1 MPARWTTAAAVYCR
15 PRLLFVLAMGFAS
28 GLPLLL
34 TLSTLS
40 YWLAKLGVDKTT
52 IGLAALLGLPYTLK
66 FLWAPLLDRAP
77 PRGLRRLGRRRG
89 WLLPIQLALALAVWA
104 LGHTDPL
111 AAPLATGL
119 VALAIAFLSASQ
131 DVVIDA
137 YRIEI
142 LDADEQG
149 AGAGAT
155 QLGYRL
161 GLLSAGAGAIA
172 LSDYVAWPAVFA
184 ALAGLAALNLV
195 VTLAVPVPA
204 ADARIEPAGTVP
216 FAERLRVAILEP
228 FRDFAGRA
236 HWPAIL
242 AFVLLYKFGDAL
254 SGGMANPFYV
264 EMGFTGSEI
273 AAIAKVFGIWATII
287 GGLVGGMVVARYGT
301 VPTLALGG
309 VLQATT
315 NLLFAALA
323 LRGHDLAWLTLAI
336 AADNLAG
343 GLASAAFVAYLSG
356 LCASAYT
363 ATQYALLTSLMA
375 VGMRVFAAGGGWLA
389 ERLGWVW
396 FWSGSALIALPGLAL
411 LWWLQRRGVTSAPTT
426 ATARNTPHP

>member
-1 MPARWTTAAAVYCR
+1 MSARWTTAAAVYLR
-15 PRLLFVLAMGFAS
+15 PRLLVVLAMGFAS

-77 PRGLRRLGRRRG
+77 PPGLRRLGRRRG
-89 WLLPIQLALALAVWA
+89 WLLPIQGLLALAVWA

-149 AGAGAT
+149 VGAGAT
-155 QLGYRL
+155 QLGYRI
-161 GLLSAGAGAIA
+161 GLLAAGAGAIA
-172 LSDYVAWPAVFA
+172 LSDFAAWPVVFASLA
-184 ALAGLAALNLV
+184 ALAAINLV
-195 VTLAVPVPA
+195 VTLLAPEPARA
-204 ADARIEPAGTVP
+204 ADAESDAALPLAG
-216 FAERLRVAILEP
+216 RLQAAVIEP
-228 FRDFAGRA
+228 FRDFARRA

-264 EMGFTGSEI
+264 ELGYSGSEI
-273 AAIAKVFGIWATII
+273 AAIAKVFGIWATIV
-287 GGLVGGMVVARYGT
+287 GGLVGGIVVARVGT
-301 VPTLALGG
+301 VPTLAIGG
-309 VLQATT
+309 VLQAST

-323 LRGHDLAWLTLAI
+323 LRGHDLGWLTLAI

-343 GLASAAFVAYLSG
+343 GLASAAFVAYLSS
-356 LCASAYT
+356 LCAAAYT

-389 ERLGWVW
+389 EQLGWVW
-396 FWSGSALIALPGLAL
+396 FWSGSALLALPGLLL
-411 LWWLQRRGVTSAPTT
+411 LWWLQRQGVTRVPAV
-426 ATARNTPHP
+426 AQEAGAG

>member
-1 MPARWTTAAAVYCR
+1 MSDRWTTAAAVYLR
-15 PRLLFVLAMGFAS
+15 PRLLVVLAMGFAS

-77 PRGLRRLGRRRG
+77 PPGLRRLGRRRG
-89 WLLPIQLALALAVWA
+89 WLLPIQGLLALAVWA

-142 LDADEQG
+142 LDDDEQG

-155 QLGYRL
+155 QLGYRI
-161 GLLSAGAGAIA
+161 GLLAAGAGAIA
-172 LSDYVAWPAVFA
+172 LSDFAAWPVVFSALA
-184 ALAGLAALNLV
+184 ALAAVNLV
-195 VTLAVPVPA
+195 VTLLAPEPQRAAVA
-204 ADARIEPAGTVP
+204 GGEGARPL
-216 FAERLRVAILEP
+216 AERLRSAVIEP
-228 FRDFAGRA
+228 FRDFARRA

-264 EMGFTGSEI
+264 ELGYSGSEI
-273 AAIAKVFGIWATII
+273 AAIAKVFGIWATIV
-287 GGLVGGMVVARYGT
+287 GGLVGGIVVARVGT
-301 VPTLALGG
+301 VPTLAIGG
-309 VLQATT
+309 VLQAST

-323 LRGHDLAWLTLAI
+323 LRGHDLGWLTLAI

-343 GLASAAFVAYLSG
+343 GLASAAFVAYLSS
-356 LCASAYT
+356 LCAAAYT

-375 VGMRVFAAGGGWLA
+375 VGLRMFAAGGGWLA
-389 ERLGWVW
+389 EQLGWVW
-396 FWSGSALIALPGLAL
+396 FWSGSALLALPGLLL
-411 LWWLQRRGVTSAPTT
+411 LWWLQRQDVARAP
-426 ATARNTPHP
+426 AVAQEAGAG

>member
-1 MPARWTTAAAVYCR
+1 MSARWTTAAAVYLR
-15 PRLLFVLAMGFAS
+15 PRLLVVLAMGFAS

-66 FLWAPLLDRAP
+66 FLWAPLLDRTP
-77 PRGLRRLGRRRG
+77 PAGLRRLGRRRG
-89 WLLPIQLALALAVWA
+89 WLLPIQALLALAVWA

-142 LDADEQG
+142 LADDEQG

-155 QLGYRL
+155 QLGYRI
-161 GLLSAGAGAIA
+161 GLLAAGAGAIA
-172 LSDYVAWPAVFA
+172 LSDFASWSLVFSALA
-184 ALAGLAALNLV
+184 ALAAVNLV
-195 VTLAVPVPA
+195 VTLLAPEPQRTGDAPDTAVLPL
-204 ADARIEPAGTVP
+204 
-216 FAERLRVAILEP
+216 AERLRSAVVEP
-228 FRDFAGRA
+228 FRDFARRA

-264 EMGFTGSEI
+264 ELGYSGSEI
-273 AAIAKVFGIWATII
+273 AAIAKVFGIWATIV
-287 GGLVGGMVVARYGT
+287 GGLVGGIVVARYGT
-301 VPTLALGG
+301 VPTLAVGG
-309 VLQATT
+309 VLQAST

-323 LRGHDLAWLTLAI
+323 LRGHDLGWLTLAI

-343 GLASAAFVAYLSG
+343 GLASAAFVAYLSS
-356 LCASAYT
+356 LCAAAYT

-375 VGMRVFAAGGGWLA
+375 VGMRVFAASGGWLA
-389 ERLGWVW
+389 EQLGWVW
-396 FWSGSALIALPGLAL
+396 FWGGSALLALPGLLL
-411 LWWLQRRGVTSAPTT
+411 LWWLQRQGVTRAPAAVQATNISA
-426 ATARNTPHP
+426 